1 MASSALSILLG
12 RMAANNMG
20 EKYELPNYGYEPTPA
35 DTSSFSEALSE
46 LNKLKTNTQPVVAQQ
61 DSVQPRPAHSAPPA
75 PQSQGEPNWIRDTLS
90 SVLPY
95 TGSAVGALQ
104 GAAHLADQ
112 YIPGAK
118 SIAEP
123 VESFFAGANV
133 LSRLQNSADTGISK
147 VFNTPKVF
155 KPYENQEIFTKDGVN
170 ANGVAYAVGDLAS
183 AVALMATGAGAVQG
197 AASAAKYAPLLQ
209 KVSEAV
215 PFVSKLPWIGE
226 IIGGQTVAGAIGTG
240 LGTGAHTALA
250 GVDEVLD
257 GKKSLANFLGRTAF
271 STVAGTLYGG
281 GANPGVA
288 LGKKVIGE
296 SGINAVGGAIERL
309 PEFLSGDIPLLPQS
323 MAYTALEQ
331 KLKQAV
337 ASGDSTSVAQA
348 QGELDATSRIAGM
361 KWIDGIG
368 SVMNSYLGSVGVQG
382 LTGGILPAAVHGMGK
397 LRKTPEI
404 PIAPGAP
411 VAEAQAAATAQSAG
425 TVNAQD
431 DILKNVEMAQ
441 AAVQEET
448 LDNTI
453 KEFVSKH
460 AKTRA
465 AREGLGLGATR
476 DEIASSLKEAIAKDP
491 YVEKVIQK
499 SLDDNDPT
507 GAEQVARYANTV
519 RRGVMQEININGVTH
534 KTPYMPEPAA
544 DSPTHTAGLSPLKQ
558 QAYDIL
564 NTEENFQKWSNTRT
578 DDDRPNFDNSIMSIV
593 NGLDGA
599 KSLGTVEDVKD
610 FLRSQKASMN
620 KDVVEQV
627 APLLHENLRLKM
639 EQSPQTETY
648 TDTALLDKLDA
659 LKVEQEAAKAK
670 RAADMAADRD
680 EEVSGKVAQFY
691 LQEANTPEKQA
702 KLGLGTNREEMKAN
716 ILSAIERDPSVERTL
731 DDAIDSDMP
740 TGALELKQHIDA
752 ALSGEEVDRIQFQ
765 PELENMNDI
774 SRWHYYGIAPEGM
787 DGLSEAEISHALGGT
802 PLHPDADY
810 TPEVKPAQE
819 VKYDPNTRTTY
830 QRAPQLLERDEV
842 GNLLPTEQAKDIPM
856 VIGKPTTIFFNEE
869 KVPGYYVA
877 VPADYN
883 QPTHKNGDQNYAN
896 FIENPKDKKG
906 EGGAQHARDIYAA
919 YDPEFAVRTD
929 QTAFEGIPVSSTRLE
944 SIQGA
949 TRQNLQM
956 MLTPEQYEQTRQ
968 LAIKQ
973 AKEFGMD
980 SPEQLAVLQSMP
992 NISLHRVIDLPDSE
1006 LTRIAKIDRPAT
1018 EFLAS
1023 ASDKSRGRLS
1033 LLDPENKFKGN
1044 NVQKAFDTLSEIM
1057 GSNDNA
1063 EETLTKVLSSERLR
1077 DRIAKDLTDNPAALR
1092 NYIGAID
1099 AKEGRENLIYD
1110 LKNLLFGNDLK
1121 TLDNL
1126 ESLPAINQAVEG
1138 SLGQLLA
1145 LNKDPIMQDLKTAL
1159 MELHTYNREKG
1170 DHMPIRDYFKVQDMY
1185 GNSLADAYADNPNVE
1200 NLMRFLTERPP
1211 TQRRFKELLVKYQD
1225 AREGIPSTIFEPGRA
1240 ALEAPDALKAA
1251 IDDIAA
1257 RTPAQVKSDI
1267 KNIVKNGVASNSPGL
1282 LSLSGAYML
1291 PDNDEPLYP
1300 GSSMTNR
1307 DGRIV
1312 LQVLAVAGLMS
1323 SPVAMTMMR
1332 KLESA
1337 LPREAAEIAESRI
1350 IRPRETSVINIPL
1363 TERQLKTV
1371 TKQKFGE
1378 HKVPFNPD
1386 QITPHDAQ
1394 NLAGKISAAGLTD
1407 EAYAYYHA
1415 FLDGIFDPD
1424 AADAFRLPKQTLAA
1438 YGFLPE
1444 GFHDDLVNIR
1454 GLLDDG
1460 KLSQQDYDT
1469 LVEKQYADVLEKYR
1483 VDADEN
1489 LRFTEEG
1496 NDEMEYW
1503 GSMLL
1508 LRNAMEGKYPMS
1520 PMMQK
1525 IAVQALDETQPA
1537 YRSIAE
1543 RMTNRL
1549 QDLNNKKAASGDTRY
1564 AVDGVSELYKI
1575 MNGEE
1580 GKFNRIVLEG
1590 VEEPSAF
1597 GRLMLAVLDI
1607 DHTEEPNWRDVIS
1620 GILHKDFTAF
1630 RDEFKVRVERD
1641 KDGKRIYNVSLGENL
1656 TQAMKEDYRHVTRN
1670 MRANDWREGYIE
1682 RNTVEMGMPVE
1693 SQDMSPEQA
1702 QGFVN
1707 EARELG
1713 LGDPKTEK
1721 KMKDTKYAAQADYAY
1736 LLQQTR
1742 STEDIPKI
1750 TEAIKGSSK
1759 LKDSYYKQVTGR
1771 AGDTYLSAQMRGEMG
1786 AWDAMINKGVDESKW
1801 DDLEGLYK
1809 TMKPHQREAFA
1820 EYMDTHIQHAELNKR
1835 LEAIGAEI
1843 PPRTNTRPY
1852 SGTLSSSLFPLG
1864 PQNWKY
1870 AQMAL
1875 KNSGPSLFNAMAG
1888 YITASLAT
1896 DENSRPLG
1904 MSRDEFRAF
1913 VAASGFMIGLP
1924 HLRTYV
1930 MSKVHGTTYSAAL
1943 DTLMRG
1949 YNLPA
1954 AREMEM
1960 TAERKTREAMMEQF
1974 EASLAAK
1981 NLPQQAFDKQLKDGF
1996 AAIRQMDISASPEYA
2011 AKYKEL
2017 ESLRADVEKGFSE
2030 GIFKKVTGNITGK
2043 GFLDKIGHKYTRKL
2057 VEAEMKMEEVGRLH
2071 NEKITQLDKDFR
2083 AKYNE
2088 DDINKA
2094 TRAAIDYDW
2103 ELSAIAANKK
2113 LSEKQKILKI
2123 YEKTAELEQKHF
2135 GKGGKEAFTD
2145 LQAMLSEARRIQI
2158 EATSVDQFGL
2168 RLDELP
2174 GQVEKFGQQIK
2185 TLEKA
2190 SKVQRQAIA
2199 NTDGGTPEGL
2209 STIKAL
2215 VKLAEDTDKQRAAIK
2230 SSMEKY
2236 QYLIDLPERSNL
2248 YHHLPRWFDKDGK
2261 VKYKVQSLTPKGEKV
2276 MHLYKK
2282 FDSEGAA
2289 EKWMIDFDK
2298 RRKTPGDRY
2307 YGMPRPERLPS
2318 ETSPERGAKLSS
2330 NLRAKVEDI
2339 VRIAYGHGT
2348 SNLANLGSSR
2358 KEIAEAVQH
2367 LPGFMTLKHS
2377 EREAVKKQIDTMVSA
2392 DDLRS
2397 VLYSIWEPKIPHL
2410 EKRKNVSGYEPVE
2423 DMGIFEKGTATAK
2436 DYKAVRD
2443 FVFGGMNRTV
2453 TKSRQDLSK
2462 AAIREE
2468 MLSQKQ
2474 FLMDNGMAHSQYFDW
2489 LTRNIAEGISG
2500 NQYGNLGNK
2509 TIKVAN
2515 AVKTIAGGSKLM
2527 FNPVHGMKNVI
2538 TGTLST
2544 LTEAAMEKGV
2554 LRGGATVLSS
2564 AGDLARS
2571 GIFGSFTSPKM
2582 MEAAKR
2588 IGSQAGK
2595 NTKVDFPKVNQ
2606 QLAYNKLL
2614 DAGVGE
2620 TQSMNS
2626 LLDKEISNK
2635 KWQNKMYLISSKTEE
2650 FNNKLAAL
2658 THAKIALNNGATV
2671 DEAVQFA
2678 LAGRQRTQYSY
2689 NPWDSTILERKIKS
2703 SPGGIGIVATTLM
2716 SSAFRA
2722 TEHAASIYYRALKN
2736 PKAAAPAALAF
2747 VLGSSVLSG
2756 LTGTPMIGDALKGVE
2771 WLEKMA
2777 NSNPDDTSLTKENS
2791 KEHWQRLLG
2800 DTAEKLG
2807 LPRKHGEQLVRDI
2820 YYGLASTS
2828 SNVNLASD
2836 NTITGMLNPVVLSS
2850 FNTLVSAAKA
2860 AQGAKTWSEVGMN
2873 ALKEV
2878 TQLNRGFRAGM
2889 QLAEGH
2895 KLDNKLNRV
2904 SDEPFTTKDAAK
2916 EFLFGRSLGTTEAIQ
2931 TNITGGSAIN
2941 DEYGAQKYISSLYAV
2956 RDLKVGSE
2964 RGPKAGRQLE
2974 ELIKQAPEIRTNI
2987 IKQYEKLRPQRLD
3000 DIKKVQE
3007 WADQHESLVNW
3018 IDRAGGAEVAGNMKR
3033 RFGKTLERQVE
3044 NYYTGLAAQGA
3055 LGSKVKFRPDK
3066 GTPVDVAIKHG
3077 LDQGKSLA
3085 KKLGKQSEWRELL
3098 KSGKL

>member
-20 EKYELPNYGYEPTPA
+20 EKYELPNFGYESAPA
-35 DTSSFSEALSE
+35 DTSTFNEALAE

-61 DSVQPRPAHSAPPA
+61 DSVQPKPLSAPPA
-75 PQSQGEPNWIRDTLS
+75 PQSQGEPSWIRDTLS

-95 TGSAVGALQ
+95 TGGVVGALQ
-104 GAAHLADQ
+104 GAAHLAGQ

-118 SIAEP
+118 SVAEP
-123 VESFFAGANV
+123 VESFFAGANI
-133 LSRLQNSADTGISK
+133 LSRIENSVDTGISK
-147 VFNTPKVF
+147 VFGTQKVF
-155 KPYENQEIFTKDGVN
+155 KPYENQELFTKDGVN

-183 AVALMATGAGAVQG
+183 AVALMATGAGAAQG
-197 AASAAKYAPLLQ
+197 LAQASKYAPLLQ

-215 PFVSKLPWIGE
+215 PLVSKLPWIGE
-226 IIGGQTVAGAIGTG
+226 IIGGQTLAAALGTG
-240 LGTGAHTALA
+240 IGTGAHTAMA
-250 GVDEVLD
+250 GVDEVLE
-257 GKKSLANFLGRTAF
+257 GKKSLGNFLGRTAF
-271 STVAGTLYGG
+271 STAAGTLYGG

-288 LGKKVIGE
+288 LGKKVLGE

-309 PEFLSGDIPLLPQS
+309 PEFITGDIPLLPQS

-331 KLKQAV
+331 KLMRAQ
-337 ASGDSTSVAQA
+337 ASGDSTSIAQA
-348 QGELDATSRIAGM
+348 QGELDATSRLAGM
-361 KWIDGIG
+361 KWVDGIG
-368 SVMNSYLGSVGVQG
+368 SVMNSYLGSIGVQG
-382 LTGGILPAAVHGMGK
+382 LTGGILPAVVHGAGK

-404 PIAPGAP
+404 PVAPGAP

-431 DILKNVEMAQ
+431 EILSNIETAQ
-441 AAVQEET
+441 AAVREET

-476 DEIASSLKEAIAKDP
+476 DEIAVSIKQAIERDP
-491 YVEKVIQK
+491 TVEQTLVNAI
-499 SLDDNDPT
+499 DDNDPT
-507 GAEQVARYANTV
+507 SGIDVARHVGAFAEEPTPTQPITEAAPV
-519 RRGVMQEININGVTH
+519 QEPMVQ
-534 KTPYMPEPAA
+534 TP
-544 DSPTHTAGLSPLKQ
+544 
-558 QAYDIL
+558 
-564 NTEENFQKWSNTRT
+564 TEIPP
-578 DDDRPNFDNSIMSIV
+578 DP
-593 NGLDGA
+593 
-599 KSLGTVEDVKD
+599 
-610 FLRSQKASMN
+610 
-620 KDVVEQV
+620 
-627 APLLHENLRLKM
+627 
-639 EQSPQTETY
+639 
-648 TDTALLDKLDA
+648 ALLDKLDNF
-659 LKVEQEAAKAK
+659 KVQNEAEKAQ
-670 RAADMAADRD
+670 RAADRD
-680 EEVSGKVAQFY
+680 EELSGKVAQFY

-716 ILSAIERDPSVERTL
+716 ILSAIERDPTVERTL

-752 ALSGEEVDRIQFQ
+752 ALSGEEVDRIQFR
-765 PELENMNDI
+765 PELENMNDV
-774 SRWHYYGIAPEGM
+774 SRWHYYGIPPEGM
-787 DGLSEAEISHALGGT
+787 DGLTEAEISHALGGT
-802 PLHPDADY
+802 PLHPNADY
-810 TPEVKPAQE
+810 TPEVKPAPE
-819 VKYDPNTRTTY
+819 VKYDPTTRTTY
-830 QRAPQLLERDEV
+830 QRAPELLQRDEV

-856 VIGKPTTIFFNEE
+856 VVGGPTTIRFNEE
-869 KVPGYYVA
+869 TVPGYYVA
-877 VPADYN
+877 VPADYI
-883 QPTHKNGDQNYAN
+883 QPSHIDGRQNHAN
-896 FIENPKDKKG
+896 FVPNPQDKLG
-906 EGGAQHARDIYAA
+906 EPGRQHVDNIYSK
-919 YDPEFAVRTD
+919 YDPEFSVRTD
-929 QTAFEGIPVSSTRLE
+929 QTAFEGIPVASTRLE
-944 SIQGA
+944 SVQGA
-949 TRQNLQM
+949 TRQNLQKR
-956 MLTPEQYEQTRQ
+956 LTPEQYEQNRQ
-968 LAIKQ
+968 LIIKQ
-973 AKEFGMD
+973 AREFGMD
-980 SPEQLAVLQSMP
+980 SPEQLAVLQSMQNP
-992 NISLHRVIDLPDSE
+992 TIQRVIEAPYDE
-1006 LTRIAKIDRPAT
+1006 LVRIAKIDQTTAT
-1018 EFLAS
+1018 YVKS
-1023 ASDKSRGRLS
+1023 AADRSRARLS
-1033 LLDPENKFKGN
+1033 VLDPENKFRGN

-1063 EETLTKVLSSERLR
+1063 EETLTRVLSNERLR
-1077 DRIAKDLTDNPAALR
+1077 DRVAKDLTDNPEALR

-1110 LKNLLFGNDLK
+1110 LKNLLFGNDIK

-1170 DHMPIRDYFKVQDMY
+1170 DHMPIKDYFKVQDMY

-1240 ALEAPDALKAA
+1240 ALESPEALKAA

-1257 RTPAQVKSDI
+1257 KTPAQVKSDI

-1300 GSSMTNR
+1300 GSGMTNR

-1332 KLESA
+1332 RLESA
-1337 LPREAAEIAESRI
+1337 LPRTAAEIAESRV
-1350 IRPRETSVINIPL
+1350 IRPRETSVINVPL

-1415 FLDGIFDPD
+1415 FLDGIFEPD
-1424 AADAFRLPKQTLAA
+1424 ADHAFRFPKQELTA

-1444 GFHDDLVNIR
+1444 GFHEDLVNAR
-1454 GLLDDG
+1454 ELLDDG

-1469 LVEKQYADVLEKYR
+1469 LIEKQYADILEKYR

-1489 LRFTEEG
+1489 LRFTEQG

-1543 RMTNRL
+1543 RITNRL
-1549 QDLNNKKAASGDTRY
+1549 QELNNKKAATGDTRY

-1580 GKFNRIVLEG
+1580 GTFNRIMLDG
-1590 VEEPSAF
+1590 GEPSSF

-1620 GILHKDFTAF
+1620 GILNKDFTAF
-1630 RDEFKVRVERD
+1630 RDEFRVRIERD

-1682 RNTVEMGMPVE
+1682 RNKVEMGMPVD
-1693 SQDMSPEQA
+1693 SQDVSPEQA

-1713 LGDPKTEK
+1713 LGEPQTEK
-1721 KMKDTKYAAQADYAY
+1721 KMKETKYAAQADYAY

-1750 TEAIKGSSK
+1750 TDAIKGSSK

-1771 AGDTYLSAQMRGEMG
+1771 AGDTHLSAQMRGEMG
-1786 AWDAMINKGVDESKW
+1786 AWDAMINKGIDESKW

-1820 EYMDTHIQHAELNKR
+1820 EYMDTHIQFAELNKR
-1835 LEAIGAEI
+1835 LEAINAEI

-1852 SGTLSSSLFPLG
+1852 SGTLSSSLFPFSPG
-1864 PQNWKY
+1864 NWKY

-1943 DTLMRG
+1943 DTMMRG

-1981 NLPQQAFDKQLKDGF
+1981 NLPPKEFDKQLKDGF
-1996 AAIRQMDISASPEYA
+1996 AAIRQMDITASPEYA

-2017 ESLRADVEKGFSE
+2017 EALRADVEKGFSE

-2113 LSEKQKILKI
+2113 LSDKQKKLKI
-2123 YEKTAELEQKHF
+2123 YEKIAELEQKHF

-2145 LQAMLSEARRIQI
+2145 LQTMLSEARRIQI

-2174 GQVEKFGQQIK
+2174 GQVAKFEQQLK

-2199 NTDGGTPEGL
+2199 NTDKGTPEGL
-2209 STIKAL
+2209 STVKAL
-2215 VKLAEDTDKQRAAIK
+2215 VKLVEDTDKQRAAIK

-2289 EKWMIDFDK
+2289 EKWMLDFDK

-2410 EKRKNVSGYEPVE
+2410 EKRKNISGYEPVE
-2423 DMGIFEKGTATAK
+2423 DMSIFEKGTATAK

-2527 FNPVHGMKNVI
+2527 FNPVHGMKNII

-2564 AGDLARS
+2564 AMDLGTGHNFS
-2571 GIFGSFTSPKM
+2571 SPKVR
-2582 MEAAKR
+2582 EVYKR
-2588 IGSQAGK
+2588 
-2595 NTKVDFPKVNQ
+2595 
-2606 QLAYNKLL
+2606 LL

-2620 TQSMNS
+2620 TQFMNS

-2703 SPGGIGIVATTLM
+2703 APGGLGIVATTLM

-2756 LTGTPMIGDALKGVE
+2756 LTGTPIIGDALKGVE

-2807 LPRKHGEQLVRDI
+2807 LQRKYGEQLVRDI

-2860 AQGAKTWSEVGMN
+2860 AQGAKPWSEVGMN
-2873 ALKEV
+2873 ALKEI

-2895 KLDNKLNRV
+2895 KLDNKLNKV
-2904 SDEPFTTKDAAK
+2904 SDAPFTTKDAAK
-2916 EFLFGRSLGTTEAIQ
+2916 EFLFGRSLATTEAIQ

-2941 DEYGAQKYISSLYAV
+2941 DEYGAQKYISSLYSV

-2987 IKQYEKLRPQRLD
+2987 IKQYEKLRPQRLE

-3007 WADQHESLVNW
+3007 WTDQHEGLVNW
-3018 IDRAGGAEVAGNMKR
+3018 IDRAGGAEVAGNIKR

-3044 NYYTGLAAQGA
+3044 NYYTGLAAQNA
-3055 LGSKVKFRPDK
+3055 LGSKARFRPDK
-3066 GTPVDVAIKHG
+3066 GTPVEVAIKHG